1 MSVKKE
7 EEKVKLNSTVAT
19 PKSNSTS
26 QVNTQNN
33 TPKQIISSG
42 ANKNLVTGNNMLTNY
57 NQQYGQNVQSQAV
70 TDAYNKYNTVL
81 GQKPIEEANPFST
94 QLNDIVN
101 KIMNREAFEYDLN
114 ADMLYQQAKDQYTAL
129 GKMAMQDTMG
139 QAAALTGG
147 YGNSY
152 ANTAGYQAYQG
163 YLQDLN
169 NNLPEY
175 YQMALDRY
183 NQEGADMLN
192 KYSMTK
198 GLYDT
203 EYGKY
208 RDQVGDWYNDV
219 NNAYNEYANTQNLD
233 FNSYS
238 KAQDLEY
245 QVGRDN
251 ATDKKWKDD
260 YSLNER
266 QVTLAENE
274 LDFEKDKYDDAKN
287 AQSEQEKAA
296 NNATDAAKASGV
308 LSASELYKFEEY
320 LEEGNV
326 AGIER
331 HLDSLVEGGALDAGY
346 ASYVLSLFLPDEE
359 VDTSMKPSTG
369 PSAPMGAKR
378 LAKTQVDGT
387 YATDYILNVDESKP
401 ITRKYF
407 T

>member
-7 EEKVKLNSTVAT
+7 EEKVKLNSTVTT
-19 PKSNSTS
+19 PKNNSAS
-26 QVNTQNN
+26 QVNTQSN
-33 TPKQIISSG
+33 TPKQIVSSD
-42 ANKNLVTGNNMLTNY
+42 ANKNLITGTNTLTNY

-81 GQKPIEEANPFST
+81 GQKPIEEVNPYDT
-94 QLNDIVN
+94 QLNDIYN

-139 QAAALTGG
+139 QAVALTGG

-169 NNLPEY
+169 SNLPEY
-175 YQMALDRY
+175 YQMAFDRY
-183 NQEGADMLN
+183 NQEGTDMLN
-192 KYSMTK
+192 QYSMTK

-208 RDQVGDWYNDV
+208 RDKVGDWYNDV
-219 NNAYNEYANTQNLD
+219 NNAYNEYANAQNLD
-233 FNSYS
+233 FNSYTN
-238 KAQDLEY
+238 AQNLEY

-251 ATDKKWKDD
+251 VTDKKWKDD
-260 YSLNER
+260 YNLNER

-274 LDFEKDKYDDAKN
+274 FDFEKDKYDDAKK
-287 AQSEQEKAA
+287 AQSEQEQ
-296 NNATDAAKASGV
+296 ATEAAKNAAKTSGV
-308 LSASELYKFEEY
+308 LSASELQKFEEY

-326 AGIER
+326 DGISR
-331 HLDSLVEGGALDAGY
+331 HLDSLVAGGVLDEGY
-346 ASYVLSLFLPDEE
+346 AAYVLSLFLPDEE

-387 YATDYILNVDESKP
+387 YATNYILNVDESKP